1 VSEYEGISTELLERI
16 RDLAGQCFVIFDS
29 QGMDE
34 AKENAKAVVQDA
46 TEELN
51 ARSVAS
57 DG

>member
-1 VSEYEGISTELLERI
+1 MSDYEDISTELLERI
-16 RDLAGQCFVIFDS
+16 RDLAGQCFVIFDN

-46 TEELN
+46 SKELN
-51 ARSVAS
+51 ARKAAS